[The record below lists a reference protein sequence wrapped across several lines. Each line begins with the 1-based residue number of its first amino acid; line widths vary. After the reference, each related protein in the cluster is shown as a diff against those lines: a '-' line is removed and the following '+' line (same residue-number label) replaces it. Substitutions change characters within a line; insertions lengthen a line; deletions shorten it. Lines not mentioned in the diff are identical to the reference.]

1 MPQKILI
8 IKLGSAGDVLR
19 TTSILSGLKEKYPDS
34 AITWLVNEDGSEL
47 LKGNPNIDKI
57 IPYSCDSAKALL
69 SEHFDIILSLDKAE
83 GGIKL
88 ASLVKAKEKYGFGL
102 DEKGQLQP
110 LNKKSEYSCR
120 LGIDDELKFFKNK
133 KTYQELIYEMVEMD
147 YRNNPYEL
155 ILNNENVEFADNF
168 FRANN
173 LNGRLEVVGVN
184 TGSGKAFANKNLKK
198 EKIIELIRLLDKE
211 LGVKILLLGGPYEK
225 GMNSYIIKNAGF
237 GIIDGGCENSLKDFS
252 GLVNRCSAVIA
263 ADTLAMHIAIALK
276 RPVVALFGPTCSQE
290 IGLYGLGCKV
300 ITKAKCGPCYKNK
313 CDKKITCM
321 DKIDLNEIVKAVS
334 KHCRKVTLLTLSK
347 V

>member
-19 TTSILSGLKEKYPDS
+19 TTSILSGLKEKYSDS
-34 AITWLVNEDGSEL
+34 AITWLVNDNGSEL
-47 LKGNPNIDKI
+47 LKDNLNIDKVI
-57 IPYSCDSAKALL
+57 SYNHDSAKALL

-83 GGIKL
+83 EGIRI
-88 ASLVKAKEKYGFGL
+88 ASLIKAKQKYGFGL

-110 LNKKSEYSCR
+110 LNKQSEYSYR

-133 KTYQELIYEMVEMD
+133 KTYQELIYEMAEMN
-147 YRNNPYEL
+147 YRNNLYEF
-155 ILNNENVEFADNF
+155 ILNSENIEFADNF
-168 FRANN
+168 FKANN
-173 LNGRLEVVGVN
+173 LDGSSSVIGFN

-198 EKIIELIRLLDKE
+198 ERIIELIKLLDKE
-211 LGVKILLLGGPYEK
+211 LGAKILLLGGPYEK
-225 GMNSYIIKNAGF
+225 GMNNYIIKNAGF

-252 GLVNRCSAVIA
+252 GLVNRCSAIIA

-276 RPVVALFGPTCSQE
+276 RPIVALFGPTCSQE
-290 IGLYGLGCKV
+290 IDLYGLGCKV

-321 DKIDLNEIVKAVS
+321 DKIVKAVS
-334 KHCRKVTLLTLSK
+334 KHCRKFTFPSLSK

>member
-110 LNKKSEYSCR
+110 LNKKSEYSYR
-120 LGIDDELKFFKNK
+120 L
-133 KTYQELIYEMVEMD
+133 
-147 YRNNPYEL
+147 
-155 ILNNENVEFADNF
+155 
-168 FRANN
+168 
-173 LNGRLEVVGVN
+173 
-184 TGSGKAFANKNLKK
+184 
-198 EKIIELIRLLDKE
+198 
-211 LGVKILLLGGPYEK
+211 
-225 GMNSYIIKNAGF
+225 
-237 GIIDGGCENSLKDFS
+237 
-252 GLVNRCSAVIA
+252 
-263 ADTLAMHIAIALK
+263 
-276 RPVVALFGPTCSQE
+276 
-290 IGLYGLGCKV
+290 
-300 ITKAKCGPCYKNK
+300 
-313 CDKKITCM
+313 
-321 DKIDLNEIVKAVS
+321 
-334 KHCRKVTLLTLSK
+334 
-347 V
+347 